1 MEDTLLTVDCG
12 TQSLR
17 AMLFSRAG
25 KLVDKV
31 KVEYEPYLS
40 PNPGWA
46 EQDARLY
53 WNALCAAARELKARS
68 GPAFARVQGVGVAA
82 LRNTPVLVDAAGEA
96 VRPAILW
103 LDTRNAGRVYRPGW
117 LMRSVYAA
125 IGLLPALLKAQ
136 EDCKSNW
143 LRQHQ
148 RETWDRAAKVL
159 QVSGYLNHLLTGQFR
174 DSVASQIGHI
184 PFNYQKLRWC
194 RPGELNARVFPVE
207 PEKLPELVA
216 PGGTIGRITRVAA
229 AATGIPEGVPVIACA
244 SDKGAESLGCGCTL
258 DSMASLSLGTAAAV
272 MTTSRRYFEPLA
284 FMPAYPAALPGQYSP
299 EVQVFRGYWM
309 INWFL
314 REFATAE
321 REEGRLA
328 GVPPET
334 LLDRF
339 LRDIPAGSLGLMT
352 LPHWGAQLKHPAAK
366 GSMIGLGEVHTR
378 GHFYRSLIEGLAFA
392 LRDGLERIERAGRIR
407 IEQIGLAGGA
417 SQSEEI
423 CQITADIFGRPL
435 CAGETFEAAGLGVA
449 VITATGAGLHGSMAD
464 AVRLMVRPGRMFTP
478 RARNT
483 ELYRKLYQKVHR
495 RIQRRLE
502 PLHGQIR
509 QILNYPERS
518 GGEWRPAGG
527 EG

>member
-1 MEDTLLTVDCG
+1 VEDTLLTVDCG

-194 RPGELNARVFPVE
+194 RPGELNARVFPVD
-207 PEKLPELVA
+207 PGKLPELVA
-216 PGGTIGRITRVAA
+216 PGGPIGRISAPAA

-244 SDKGAESLGCGCTL
+244 SDKGAECLGTGCTL
-258 DSMASLSLGTAAAV
+258 ETMASLSLGTAASV
-272 MTTSRRYFEPLA
+272 MTTSPRYFEPLA

-314 REFATAE
+314 REFAPAE
-321 REEGRLA
+321 REEARMR
-328 GVPPET
+328 GVAPET

-339 LRDIPAGSLGLMT
+339 LRDLPAGSLGLMT
-352 LPHWGAQLKHPAAK
+352 LPHWGAQLKDPAAK
-366 GSMIGLGEVHTR
+366 GSMIGLGEAHTR
-378 GHFYRSLIEGLAFA
+378 GFFYRSLIEGLGFA

-407 IEQIGLAGGA
+407 CERIGLAGGA
-417 SQSEEI
+417 AQSEEI

-435 CAGETFEAAGLGVA
+435 CRGETFEAAGLGVA
-449 VITATGAGLHGSMAD
+449 VLTAAGAGLHGSLAD
-464 AVRLMVRPGRMFTP
+464 AVRLMVRPGRTFAP
-478 RARNT
+478 RPRNA

-495 RIQRRLE
+495 RIQRRLG
-502 PLHGQIR
+502 PLHAEIR

-518 GGEWRPAGG
+518 AGAG
-527 EG
+527 P